1 MLGGSRRPNI
11 ADSFSITTC
20 CALRCLPASHKLT
33 SGTLVVAELS
43 LKPNAAVV
51 RQIAGH
57 DGTDDMKILP
67 ANGAAAVDAALALSA
82 TLPAAGFAIM
92 ELMQM
97 EGQEIHTVNPER
109 LIEARAAARR
119 PPPLPH
125 AHSHRRL
132 SEAAQLNA
140 LAAPSAGPFTHPPT
154 PHTVRQ
160 EDVMTIGEF
169 PRHFPEAVVV
179 GILRRRSSAAE
190 LHEKSHAHLTVE
202 MARQLDL
209 DEAAAA
215 GARLGGVA
223 GEAAAR
229 TTDVEVLLAPSQNEE
244 VRRGDCIPYTPSEPL
259 APP

>member
-1 MLGGSRRPNI
+1 MDQQARCVIVLGGSRRPNI

-57 DGTDDMKILP
+57 DGTDMKILP

-82 TLPAAGFAIM
+82 TNPAAGFAIT

-119 PPPLPH
+119 RRPPP
-125 AHSHRRL
+125 AARRL
-132 SEAAQLNA
+132 SRTPIPPPIVGSRSAQRA
-140 LAAPSAGPFTHPPT
+140 CRPVGRTPHPPT
-154 PHTVRQ
+154 H
-160 EDVMTIGEF
+160 
-169 PRHFPEAVVV
+169 
-179 GILRRRSSAAE
+179 S
-190 LHEKSHAHLTVE
+190 LHRPDR
-202 MARQLDL
+202 MM
-209 DEAAAA
+209 
-215 GARLGGVA
+215 
-223 GEAAAR
+223 
-229 TTDVEVLLAPSQNEE
+229 
-244 VRRGDCIPYTPSEPL
+244 
-259 APP
+259 